1 MFYTSI
7 GCYDAILIQ
16 KLYFAAKHQYIM
28 CCTNLYMHVCTLI
41 YTEAT
46 YKSQTLT
53 SLTLNVTKQNV
64 THAALAWTVLQT
76 HCVFTLSSSTLK
88 TDQIQTHCVFTL
100 SSSTLKTDQIIL
112 QQMWSLKKT
121 SLSLQGQSTN
131 TDDFIIYTMS
141 YLWPFYVS
149 VDWDCLS

>member
-16 KLYFAAKHQYIM
+16 KLYFAGKHQCIM

-53 SLTLNVTKQNV
+53 SLTLNKWCGNHTLGFSASRSRMWHMQLLNGQCYP
-64 THAALAWTVLQT
+64 QT
-76 HCVFTLSSSTLK
+76 HCVHFELIYTENWPNNPSADVIIEE
-88 TDQIQTHCVFTL
+88 DQSFPPGSEHKYWWFHHLYYVISMTFLCQC
-100 SSSTLKTDQIIL
+100 
-112 QQMWSLKKT
+112 W
-121 SLSLQGQSTN
+121 LSLT
-131 TDDFIIYTMS
+131 
-141 YLWPFYVS
+141 
-149 VDWDCLS
+149 